1 MGAGVNICW
10 HKKTKDRWSA
20 PKSNGL
26 LGLPKDNAVE
36 ESDGKPVFVDRRE
49 FQAKSRVGHHRIGMY
64 QTRKACA
71 MAQSEADLL
80 PDRQNARTGVGRLSI
95 KSRKAAASVGPA

>member
-10 HKKTKDRWSA
+10 PKKTKDRWSA

-26 LGLPKDNAVE
+26 SGLPKDNAARK
-36 ESDGKPVFVDRRE
+36 SDGKPVFVDRRE
-49 FQAKSRVGHHRIGMY
+49 RQAKSRVGHARMGMR
-64 QTRKACA
+64 QTRKACD
-71 MAQSEADLL
+71 MAQSEADRL
-80 PDRQNARTGVGRLSI
+80 PDRQNAMMGVGRLLI